1 MPHQGRTQTRA
12 SFLREAALVEGA
24 LIQLEGRNPV
34 QEALKAGTVALIR
47 VEKGKERDPKIQGIL
62 SSATGK
68 KVPVEYVTRQRMDKM
83 SETGRHQGIIA
94 VVEPNPDW
102 SLEKVLSE
110 TGKEPCILLLDQVQD
125 PHNLGAILRTSDAA
139 GVDGVV
145 IPKRGSADLGATAHR
160 VSMGGSLHVP
170 VWRRSLYTAIKTLK
184 DDGFT
189 VVGVDASSDIPY
201 WGINLTGAVAF
212 VVGGEDRGINPNL
225 LEKCDALVSIPMMGK
240 VTSLNVSV
248 ATAIV
253 LYERLRQQENG

>member
-1 MPHQGRTQTRA
+1 
-12 SFLREAALVEGA
+12 

-34 QEALKAGTVALIR
+34 QEALRAGTVTLIR

-62 SSATGK
+62 TTAAGK
-68 KVPVEYVTRQRMDKM
+68 KVPVEFVTRQRMDKI

-102 SLEKVLSE
+102 DLEKVLKE
-110 TGKEPCILLLDQVQD
+110 TGREACIILLDQVQD

-145 IPKRGSADLGATAHR
+145 IPKKGSADLGATVHR

-184 DDGFT
+184 DDGFR
-189 VVGVDASSDIPY
+189 VVGVDASGGSPY
-201 WGINLTGAVAF
+201 WGVDLTGAVAF
-212 VVGGEDRGINPNL
+212 VIGGEDRGINPTL
-225 LEKCDALVSIPMMGK
+225 LEKCDTLIRIPMMGK
-240 VTSLNVSV
+240 IPSLNVSV

-253 LYERLRQQENG
+253 LYEKMRQQETV

>member
-1 MPHQGRTQTRA
+1 L
-12 SFLREAALVEGA
+12 FLREAPQDEGA

-34 QEALKAGTVALIR
+34 QEALRAGTVTLIR

-62 SSATGK
+62 TTAAGK
-68 KVPVEYVTRQRMDKM
+68 KVPVEFVTRQRMDKI

-102 SLEKVLSE
+102 DLEKVLKE
-110 TGKEPCILLLDQVQD
+110 TGREACIILLDQVQD

-145 IPKRGSADLGATAHR
+145 IPKKGSADLGATVHR

-184 DDGFT
+184 DDGFR
-189 VVGVDASSDIPY
+189 VVGVDASGGSPY
-201 WGINLTGAVAF
+201 WGVDLTGAVAF
-212 VVGGEDRGINPNL
+212 VIGGEDRGINPTL
-225 LEKCDALVSIPMMGK
+225 LEKCDTLIRIPMMGK
-240 VTSLNVSV
+240 IPSLNVSV

-253 LYERLRQQENG
+253 LYEKMRQQETV

>member
-1 MPHQGRTQTRA
+1 M
-12 SFLREAALVEGA
+12 
-24 LIQLEGRNPV
+24 IQLEGRNPV
-34 QEALKAGTVALIR
+34 QEALRAGTVTLIR

-62 SSATGK
+62 TTAAGK
-68 KVPVEYVTRQRMDKM
+68 KVPVEFVTRQRMDKI

-102 SLEKVLSE
+102 DLEKVLKE
-110 TGKEPCILLLDQVQD
+110 TGREACIILLDQVQD

-145 IPKRGSADLGATAHR
+145 IPKKGSADLGATVHR

-184 DDGFT
+184 DDGFR
-189 VVGVDASSDIPY
+189 VVGVDASGGSPY
-201 WGINLTGAVAF
+201 WGVDLTGAVAF
-212 VVGGEDRGINPNL
+212 VIGGEDRGINPTL
-225 LEKCDALVSIPMMGK
+225 LEKCDTLIRIPMMGK
-240 VTSLNVSV
+240 IPSLNVSV

-253 LYERLRQQENG
+253 LYEKMRQQETV

>member
-1 MPHQGRTQTRA
+1 M
-12 SFLREAALVEGA
+12 FLRRAPQDEGA

-34 QEALKAGTVALIR
+34 QEALRAGTVTLIR

-62 SSATGK
+62 ATAAGK
-68 KVPVEYVTRQRMDKM
+68 KVPVEFVTRQRMDKI
-83 SETGRHQGIIA
+83 SETGRHQGIMA

-102 SLEKVLSE
+102 GLEKVLKE
-110 TGKEPCILLLDQVQD
+110 TGRETCILLLDQVQD

-145 IPKRGSADLGATAHR
+145 IPKKGSADLGATVHR

-184 DDGFT
+184 DDGFR
-189 VVGVDASSDIPY
+189 VVGVDASGDAPY
-201 WGINLTGAVAF
+201 WGVDLTGAVAF
-212 VVGGEDRGINPNL
+212 VIGGEDRGVNPTL
-225 LEKCDALVSIPMMGK
+225 LEKCDTLVRIPMMGK
-240 VTSLNVSV
+240 ISSLNVSV

-253 LYERLRQQENG
+253 LYERIRQQETG